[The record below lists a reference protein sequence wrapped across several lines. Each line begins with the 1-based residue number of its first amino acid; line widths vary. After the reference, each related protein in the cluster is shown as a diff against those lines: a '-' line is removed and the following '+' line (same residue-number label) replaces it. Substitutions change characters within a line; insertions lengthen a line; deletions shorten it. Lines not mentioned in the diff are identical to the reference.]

1 MAATIFGVMMGLNA
15 LGSIGA
21 SVLSDRFRRKD
32 VLAAVY
38 FLRGIGYIL
47 LLVLPPTMGLWV
59 FAVFAG
65 FSWLASPP
73 VNNSLTA
80 DIYGLRALG
89 AITGVS
95 FLCHQIGGFLSI
107 LLAGILFDM
116 TGSYT
121 LPFALAGSLLFPAAL
136 AIYTINEEKY
146 SIRYQ
151 TGAAAA
157 AAG

>member
-1 MAATIFGVMMGLNA
+1 M
-15 LGSIGA
+15 
-21 SVLSDRFRRKD
+21 
-32 VLAAVY
+32 
-38 FLRGIGYIL
+38 
-47 LLVLPPTMGLWV
+47 

-65 FSWLASPP
+65 FSWIASPP

-136 AIYTINEEKY
+136 SIFTIKEEKY

-151 TGAAAA
+151 TSPAAATA
-157 AAG
+157 TATAG